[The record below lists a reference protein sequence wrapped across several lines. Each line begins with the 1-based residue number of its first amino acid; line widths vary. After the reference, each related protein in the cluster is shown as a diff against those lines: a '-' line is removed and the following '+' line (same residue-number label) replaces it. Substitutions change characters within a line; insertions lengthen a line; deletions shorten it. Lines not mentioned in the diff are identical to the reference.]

1 MTAKRTLHNHTINR
15 PRRLG
20 SLSHGS
26 RWALRKASR
35 AGGRERSALAEAGG
49 VSSVRFDLHF
59 AQACGGRQEANA
71 QSASTTSEVAALRAS
86 SEICGGVPEEC
97 ALHTWS
103 QAEPADSS
111 LLRVSMKSVSALLNM
126 RQCSQSHPCL
136 HDALASACPAAALVA
151 APTVTPS
158 ASNACAGIS
167 EAQSAD
173 PTRTSG
179 NPARPTGSRRPSCR
193 GRPSARCG
201 TSRQSCGRTERR
213 GRRAHESFT
222 RREQHGNT
230 HGSTS
235 RHACCVRAPDVG
247 W

>member
-1 MTAKRTLHNHTINR
+1 MGAFGGWSLTAKSTLHEHTINR
-15 PRRLG
+15 PDGSARLG
-20 SLSHGS
+20 SLGHCS
-26 RWALRKASR
+26 RWASAAGGPRASR
-35 AGGRERSALAEAGG
+35 AGGRGKSALAEAGG

-71 QSASTTSEVAALRAS
+71 QSASTTGEVAALHFAHRARYAVAS
-86 SEICGGVPEEC
+86 SRKC

-126 RQCSQSHPCL
+126 GQCSQFHQCL
-136 HDALASACPAAALVA
+136 HALASACPAAALVG
-151 APTVTPS
+151 APTLTPS
-158 ASNACAGIS
+158 GSHACAGIS

-173 PTRTSG
+173 PARTSG

-201 TSRQSCGRTERR
+201 TSRQSCVRTERR
-213 GRRAHESFT
+213 GRRAH
-222 RREQHGNT
+222 
-230 HGSTS
+230 
-235 RHACCVRAPDVG
+235 AD
-247 W
+247 